1 MKEQF
6 QLFFAINWNIK
17 YLFNMNPWDTGVIP
31 PEIVEIVEDCNLVPG
46 SLLDVGCGSGT
57 QSVYFAKH
65 GFDVTGID
73 VASIAVLKAR
83 RKAFKNKV
91 DVRFI
96 NKEFTK
102 SDFKTK
108 FDTVLDVGC
117 LHGFSNKKN
126 DHYFAKL
133 KNILSVRGSYLL
145 YAWDIREYKGK
156 LCGVTS
162 DDLAIK
168 LGDGF
173 VRRKLWKGEEH
184 GRPAY
189 WYWFVRR
196 Y

>member
-1 MKEQF
+1 
-6 QLFFAINWNIK
+6 
-17 YLFNMNPWDTGVIP
+17 MNPWDTGVIP

-83 RKAFKNKV
+83 RKAFKNRV

-96 NKEFTK
+96 NKDFTK

-117 LHGFSNKKN
+117 LHGFSNKKS
-126 DHYFAKL
+126 DYYFAKL
-133 KNILSVRGSYLL
+133 KNTLSVRGSYLL
-145 YAWDIREYKGK
+145 YAWDVREYNGK
-156 LCGVTS
+156 LCGVTP
-162 DDLAIK
+162 DDLANK

-173 VRRKLWKGEEH
+173 VRRKVWKGEEH
-184 GRPAY
+184 GSPAY